1 VRRAASFLTWTVFG
15 ITERLGRDG
24 WRAAVASGYT
34 ARVKAVLRSFAL
46 AGLVALSSAVPAA
59 TVERIEIKGAHA
71 LVTIPDDWNGS
82 LFLYAHGYT
91 SDERIVAPI
100 PEQFGDAVLVLL
112 PGLLP
117 FVPAGY
123 ATAVSTFRSAGWD
136 VKDAIKDVENL
147 RRWFTKKHGRPKH
160 TYIWGHSGGGMIT
173 QALIEYFPRTY
184 DGASPQCATGG
195 GGRRLWNAAYD
206 LRVMYEWTCRDVPDS
221 HMACGLCTDGA
232 SRCVDDVD
240 CPAGQTCAGTE
251 APFPPEDGLTAEC
264 TALIFD
270 HPERFSELFG
280 GGPLVARSIAACLGG
295 ETPTPDQAA
304 RRDLLTRAS
313 QIPAN
318 QLESDLFF
326 ASVALGEIVHR
337 RTHGKHPWGNLGVVY
352 ASPLLTPDERTALD
366 AGVHR
371 SDADAAAVRYMRRF
385 YEPRGR
391 THAKVITVHA
401 LDDGL
406 VIPEHET
413 KYRQAFEAAGRSSQL
428 LQIFTAT
435 GEHCTNALPY
445 KPALEALT
453 AWVERGVTPT
463 TESVDDACGNCLTT
477 DPPGP
482 FGVKS
487 PERRQKGAPLASLVC
502 TGLPGDCPAGTA
514 CDVAKHRC
522 K

>member
-1 VRRAASFLTWTVFG
+1 MRRLVLAVL
-15 ITERLGRDG
+15 L
-24 WRAAVASGYT
+24 AVADPL
-34 ARVKAVLRSFAL
+34 AIPAV
-46 AGLVALSSAVPAA
+46 AA
-59 TVERIEIKGAHA
+59 TIERVEIKGAHA

-91 SDERIVAPI
+91 SDGRIVGPI
-100 PEQFGDAVLVLL
+100 PEDFIDAVPVLW
-112 PGLLP
+112 PGMLS
-117 FVPAGY
+117 FVPKGY
-123 ATAVSTFRSAGWD
+123 ATAISTFRTAGWD
-136 VKDAIKDVENL
+136 VKDAIKDLENL

-206 LRVMYEWTCRDVPDS
+206 LRVMYEWTCRDVPGP

-232 SRCVDDVD
+232 SRCIDDVD
-240 CPAGQTCAGTE
+240 CPAGQTCVGTE
-251 APFPPEDGLTAEC
+251 ARFPPEDGLTAEC

-270 HPERFSELFG
+270 HPERFADVFG

-295 ETPTPDQAA
+295 DTPTSDQAA
-304 RRDLLTRAS
+304 RRDLLVRAS

-337 RTHGKHPWGNLGVVY
+337 RTNGKHPWGNVGVVY
-352 ASPLLTPDERTALD
+352 ASPLLTAMEQTALD

-371 SDADAAAVRYMRRF
+371 SDADASAVRYMRRY

-391 THAKVITVHA
+391 TQTKVITVHA

-413 KYRQAFEAAGRSSQL
+413 KYRQAFEASGRTAQL
-428 LQIFTAT
+428 LQLFTAT
-435 GEHCTNALPY
+435 GEHCTNVIPY
-445 KPALEALT
+445 TPALEALT
-453 AWVERGVTPT
+453 DWVERGVTPT
-463 TESVDDACGNCLTT
+463 TASVNAACGNCLTT
-477 DPPGP
+477 VPPGP
-482 FGVKS
+482 FGAKS
-487 PERRQKGAPLASLVC
+487 PERRQKGAPLASIVC
-502 TGLPGDCPAGTA
+502 TGLPGDCPAGAT
-514 CDVAKHRC
+514 CDVAKRRC